1 MPNTERILHLSFIS
15 TPHSNVA
22 NTALRN
28 LNSMALKIT
37 LPDPNPLN
45 DPLQSLGRQPLGL
58 SCKLAIMNEFW
69 RDPNASINWSK
80 SPIDTYFE
88 YFEDQTRLA
97 LHSWDR
103 YDVSSLNF
111 SHLIK
116 IAIMVQQGK
125 TRVEIDRVL
134 KSTTEGDCPGLSSE
148 IIDLTVRLLLMIQI
162 GGFHNVLIPGQET
175 LTWAD
180 GSLSDSLTIPFTRDY
195 VLKDAVDLE
204 KTFTA
209 RNIERIAGIRIV
221 WTNNLLDHLRM
232 RDDDTVALFHHAS
245 FLNFQK
251 NWYVDKGSLPLLPQ
265 PSTFHFLVATICS
278 NCQLTVL
285 AVLFS
290 PRG

>member
-1 MPNTERILHLSFIS
+1 MKLWRSSRGFLHFKMPNRESFLDLSFTS
-15 TPHSNVA
+15 TPHSNVSNA
-22 NTALRN
+22 ILRN

-37 LPDPNPLN
+37 LPDPNPLK
-45 DPLQSLGRQPLGL
+45 DPLQSLGRQPLSL

-69 RDPNASINWSK
+69 RDPNASVNWSK
-80 SPIDTYFE
+80 SPIDIYFE
-88 YFEDQTRLA
+88 YFEDQSRLA

-111 SHLIK
+111 GHLIK
-116 IAIMVQQGK
+116 IAMMVQQGK
-125 TRVEIDRVL
+125 TRAEIDTEL
-134 KSTTEGDCPGLSSE
+134 KSTTEGDCPGLSSG

-175 LTWAD
+175 LAWAD
-180 GSLSDSLTIPFTRDY
+180 GSLSDSLTMQFTRDNI
-195 VLKDAVDLE
+195 LKDSVDLD

-209 RNIERIAGIRIV
+209 RNIERIAGMRIV

-251 NWYVDKGSLPLLPQ
+251 N
-265 PSTFHFLVATICS
+265 
-278 NCQLTVL
+278 
-285 AVLFS
+285 
-290 PRG
+290 